1 MGRVWGRVAPHA
13 IVPTLYNAG
22 IYREC
27 AAGLA
32 DQVRVYLEK
41 AEREGRL
48 RQALNERGSS
58 RGRGLLHV
66 AALNNQLECLDVLLH
81 DFGAPCNPRS
91 LLGRDTP
98 LHLAAQQGHRKA
110 CLEPRVVPGRRR
122 RDDPEQVRRD
132 AAALYD
138 ETKLSVECS

>member
-1 MGRVWGRVAPHA
+1 MSFFATSADFGPETRRPHA
-13 IVPTLYNAG
+13 IAATLYHAG

-32 DQVRVYLEK
+32 DQVRNYLEK

-110 CLEPRVVPGRRR
+110 CFLLCQAGP
-122 RDDPEQVRRD
+122 
-132 AAALYD
+132 
-138 ETKLSVECS
+138 

>member
-1 MGRVWGRVAPHA
+1 MSYAASPQAASVDARASAAPA
-13 IVPTLYNAG
+13 TTLYHAG

-32 DQVRVYLEK
+32 DQVRNYLEK

-81 DFGAPCNPRS
+81 DFGAPRNPRS
-91 LLGRDTP
+91 STATHHCEVSQR
-98 LHLAAQQGHRKA
+98 H
-110 CLEPRVVPGRRR
+110 E
-122 RDDPEQVRRD
+122 
-132 AAALYD
+132 
-138 ETKLSVECS
+138 